1 MNKKLMAL
9 AVAGALAVPA
19 AAMAQVTI
27 SGGFRMGVQQHSIT
41 NANVGNATAA
51 TAPAAG
57 TLGVQQA
64 TRTGLNTSETRVVD
78 NVTQII
84 FSASE
89 DLGGGLKA
97 IGRYEWRPT
106 IDGAGASTGAAP
118 NGTSCAS
125 NWVGI
130 ESSTMGTVRLGCV
143 NTFAGAGGTG
153 GPYTA
158 DNFLAFMGNVGLMQ
172 QGYIGAPTA
181 TGANA
186 YAAGQL
192 GNFGQGRQ
200 ANSVTWNSPVS
211 GGLSVDAVWSSSN
224 AGNDADLASVS
235 SARKGQAWIIAP
247 KYVSGPFSAQYLYF
261 SNKLDGATATVARDW
276 RAHKIWA
283 TYNFSNGL
291 SLTGVWSNAKLENVA
306 NAPAAANL
314 NPTGGR
320 TISDANKWM
329 ISGQY
334 LTGAYRFTADY
345 TRSGNDKIQGSGTGA
360 RQVALGAGYA
370 FSKRTDVGFSYT
382 KVTNDTLAAF
392 GPQDTSNP
400 VLGGNNDLGQ
410 AGEAYTVWGVNLHHK
425 F

>member
-57 TLGVQQA
+57 TLGVTQA

-78 NVTQII
+78 NVSQII
-84 FSASE
+84 FSATE

-106 IDGAGASTGAAP
+106 LDGAGASGGAAP
-118 NGTSCAS
+118 NGTGCAS
-125 NWVGI
+125 NWVGL
-130 ESSTMGTVRLGCV
+130 ESSTMGSVRLGCV
-143 NTFAGAGGTG
+143 NTYGGAGGTG
-153 GPYTA
+153 GAYTG

-172 QGYIGAPTA
+172 QGYSAVPAA
-181 TGANA
+181 TGATA

-192 GNFGQGRQ
+192 RNFGQGRQ
-200 ANSVTWNSPVS
+200 GNSVTWNSPNWS
-211 GGLSVDAVWSSSN
+211 GFSLDAVWSSQN
-224 AGNDADLASVS
+224 AGNDSYLASAS
-235 SARKGQAWIIAP
+235 AARKGQAYLIGP
-247 KYVSGPFSAQYLYF
+247 KYASGPFSAQYIYF
-261 SNKLDGATATVARDW
+261 VNNEDGATAALARNW
-276 RAHKIWA
+276 KSNKFWA

-291 SLTGVWSNAKLENVA
+291 SLTGAYAQVVLKNDIGNVK
-306 NAPAAANL
+306 
-314 NPTGGR
+314 
-320 TISDANKWM
+320 ISDANKWM

-345 TRSGNDKIQGSGTGA
+345 TRSGNDKIMGSGTGA
-360 RQVALGAGYA
+360 RQVAFGAGYA
-370 FSKRTDVGFSYT
+370 FSKRTDVGLSYT
-382 KVTNDTLAAF
+382 RVTNDTLAAF
-392 GPQDTSNP
+392 GPQDTGMQS
-400 VLGGNNDLGQ
+400 LGGNNDLGQ
-410 AGEAYTVWGVNLHHK
+410 AGEAYSIWGLNVHHK